1 VPAGR
6 VSDEIVHAIDLF
18 PTLAGITGAD
28 VPKDRPI
35 DGVVAVSLNGR
46 FAPRAALPV
55 RSQFDPE
62 QTSRSIVIRDLPCAA
77 RLSNCGSLFERHEGS
92 DD

>member
-46 FAPRAALPV
+46 FAPIPAVQYAISERKID
-55 RSQFDPE
+55 RR
-62 QTSRSIVIRDLPCAA
+62 TSNFLANV
-77 RLSNCGSLFERHEGS
+77 
-92 DD
+92 

>member
-55 RSQFDPE
+55 ECAPNGGQF
-62 QTSRSIVIRDLPCAA
+62 
-77 RLSNCGSLFERHEGS
+77 
-92 DD
+92 